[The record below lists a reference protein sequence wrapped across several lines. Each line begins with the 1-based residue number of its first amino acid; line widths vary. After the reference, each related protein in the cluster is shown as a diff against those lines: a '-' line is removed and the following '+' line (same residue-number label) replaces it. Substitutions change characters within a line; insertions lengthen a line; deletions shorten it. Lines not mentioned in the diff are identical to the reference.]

1 MDNLSDELSGMLC
14 DNLPLMKQFN
24 KDSYA
29 DAFQTY
35 FDKYKPLLD
44 RIDEGYSSS
53 DDKKKYLEDIAAA
66 FTGAIK
72 EKENGLT
79 KKSERDHFAIDHNS
93 ILTLYLLPAL
103 LEVKTDSCKGLAEEI
118 LNRWNEAFTRYN
130 ISMGTFAEIDAGFKR
145 KLCYITTAVCES
157 LGKPDDCYELKTLR
171 NYRDEYL
178 LDSDEGKQV
187 VDSYYDI
194 APTIVNR
201 INRRN
206 DSAVVYRK
214 LFDKYIHPCID
225 MIENDKLEECK
236 ELYSEMVYSLKD
248 QYITNLKK

>member
-1 MDNLSDELSGMLC
+1 MDNISDELSGMLC
-14 DNLPLMKQFN
+14 DNLPLMKKFN

-29 DAFQTY
+29 DAFKAY
-35 FDKYKPLLD
+35 FESYRPLLE
-44 RIDEGYSSS
+44 RIDEGYASS
-53 DDKKKYLEDIAAA
+53 DDKDKYIGEIADR
-66 FTGAIK
+66 FVNIIK
-72 EKENGLT
+72 DKENSLA
-79 KKSERDHFAIDHNS
+79 KKSEKEHFAIDHNS

-103 LEVKTDSCKGLAEEI
+103 LEIKTASCKALAGEI
-118 LNRWNEAFTRYN
+118 LKRWNEIFTRYSL
-130 ISMGTFAEIDAGFKR
+130 SMGTFEEIDAGFKR

-171 NYRDEYL
+171 GYRDGYL
-178 LDSDEGKQV
+178 LGSDEGKTV
-187 VDSYYDI
+187 VDTYYNI

-214 LFDKYIHPCID
+214 LFDKYISPCID
-225 MIENDKLEECK
+225 MIEHNRLEECR

-248 QYITNLKK
+248 QYITNKQ